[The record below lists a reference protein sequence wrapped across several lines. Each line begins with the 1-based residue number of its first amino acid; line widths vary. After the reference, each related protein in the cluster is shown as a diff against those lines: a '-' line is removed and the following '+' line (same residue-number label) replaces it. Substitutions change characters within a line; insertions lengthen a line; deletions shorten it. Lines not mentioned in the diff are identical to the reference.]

1 MSTQDFTAAPP
12 TGGATAPS
20 GGQTEQVKQQAQ
32 EKAQEVAGQAKE
44 QTKQVASQAKEQART
59 QVDQRSTQ
67 AGEQVSSAATD
78 AHSVAEELEKQGK
91 DKPAKMVRQ
100 VAEKADQA
108 GSYLQEANT
117 DRILHDVEDFGRE
130 KPWAIAAAGLA
141 LGFAASRFLKASSS
155 ERYGSVDT
163 AQIRA
168 QRFRATG
175 ASAGGGTV
183 PPVGS
188 GNLSSGVISDPP
200 VAPAA
205 GTFGGTAPAV
215 PPAPVTPRPV

>member
-12 TGGATAPS
+12 TPGAAAPS
-20 GGQTEQVKQQAQ
+20 GGQAEQVKQQAQ
-32 EKAQEVAGQAKE
+32 DKVQEVAGQAKE
-44 QTKQVASQAKEQART
+44 QGQQVAGQAKEQARA

-67 AGEQVSSAATD
+67 AGEQVSSAASD

-100 VAEKADQA
+100 VAEKAEQA
-108 GSYLQEANT
+108 GSYLQEANS
-117 DRILHDVEDFGRE
+117 DRLLHDVEDFGRE

-141 LGFAASRFLKASSS
+141 VGFAASRFLKASSS

-163 AQIRA
+163 AQVRA
-168 QRFRATG
+168 QRFRASGTTPPR
-175 ASAGGGTV
+175 AGT
-183 PPVGS
+183 
-188 GNLSSGVISDPP
+188 GNLSSGVIVDPPP

-205 GTFGGTAPAV
+205 GTFGAPTPAV
-215 PPAPVTPRPV
+215 PPVVPATPRTV

>member
-12 TGGATAPS
+12 TGGASAPA
-20 GGQTEQVKQQAQ
+20 GGQAEQVKQQAQ
-32 EKAQEVAGQAKE
+32 DKVQEVAGQAKE
-44 QTKQVASQAKEQART
+44 QGQQVAGQAKEQART

-67 AGEQVSSAATD
+67 AGEQVSSAASD

-100 VAEKADQA
+100 VAEKAEQA
-108 GSYLQEANT
+108 GSYLQEADS
-117 DRILHDVEDFGRE
+117 DRLLHDVEDFGRE

-163 AQIRA
+163 SQVRA

-175 ASAGGGTV
+175 VGTT
-183 PPVGS
+183 PPVGT
-188 GNLSSGVISDPP
+188 GNLSSGVIADPP

-205 GTFGGTAPAV
+205 GTFGATTPAV
-215 PPAPVTPRPV
+215 APAPVTPRPV